1 MGFLEVDMMRL
12 HLELVGALRG
22 GADGQNMRQVS
33 CRQQQQQRRRRRRR
47 RAHILCKPINMKRK
61 EGAEEEETTLHLLN
75 P

>member
-47 RAHILCKPINMKRK
+47 AHILCKPINMKRK